1 MKEEKEEME
10 KKLALFWEMYDEYIQ
25 TGNVSLRGAL
35 SYLLK
40 QIEKPSRR
48 DQLLRPEKGWEKIL
62 AWQVLRNQSF
72 IFSNNSVF
80 VHEGEV
86 IIWLPHWDR
95 DVFITRIPKEEVV
108 SGSFLKPG
116 FSLTYEEQGGQDDS
130 NWGEIILRNGITDE
144 RGLYLPL
151 YESSVVLDICNKFI
165 AEKKKEMLDY
175 FAKEKGWR

>member
-1 MKEEKEEME
+1 MEEEKKEME
-10 KKLALFWEMYDEYIQ
+10 KKITLFWEMYDEYIQ
-25 TGNVSLRGAL
+25 TGNASLRGAL

-48 DQLLRPEKGWEKIL
+48 DQLLRPEKSWDKIL

-72 IFSNNSVF
+72 TFSSNSVF
-80 VHEGEV
+80 VYEGEV

-116 FSLTYEEQGGQDDS
+116 FCFTYEDQGGQDDS

-151 YESSVVLDICNKFI
+151 YEPNVVLDFCNNYI
-165 AEKKKEMLDY
+165 AEKKELMLNY
-175 FAKEKGWR
+175 LAKEKRWR